1 MKNLLRTLL
10 LSLILVSYG
19 VFAAPP
25 ENARDIQEHL
35 EFNGYTVEVND
46 QRMLAKHA
54 SKPNISLRKYHGGIL
69 LTSTYIGTDEGH
81 NSRRRMID
89 IANSL
94 NVDAVAA
101 RYYIDKDTDLIVEGY
116 YSGVY
121 DKEAFGIYLE
131 KFNLFQAQLGKV
143 DGITSLL
150 K

>member
-10 LSLILVSYG
+10 LSLALVSYG
-19 VFAAPP
+19 VYAAPP
-25 ENARDIQEHL
+25 ENAREIQEHL

-54 SKPNISLRKYHGGIL
+54 SKPNISLRKYNAGIL

-81 NSRRRMID
+81 NSRRRMIE

-94 NVDAVAA
+94 NIDAVAA
-101 RYYIDKDTDLIVEGY
+101 RFYIDKDTDLIVEGY

-121 DKEAFGIYLE
+121 DKEAFGIYLD
-131 KFNLFQAQLGKV
+131 KYNLFQAQLGKV

>member
-10 LSLILVSYG
+10 LSLALVSYG
-19 VFAAPP
+19 VYAAPP

-54 SKPNISLRKYHGGIL
+54 SKPNISLRKYNAGIL
-69 LTSTYIGTDEGH
+69 LTSTYIATDEGH
-81 NSRRRMID
+81 NSRRRLVD
-89 IANSL
+89 IANAL
-94 NVDAVAA
+94 NIDAVAA
-101 RYYIDKDTDLIVEGY
+101 RFYIDKDTDLIVEGY

-131 KFNLFQAQLGKV
+131 KYNLFQAQLGKV